1 MSDTTIRTK
10 IVIEGEKQYKAAMA
24 DINRQL
30 KETKSALS
38 AAAAEYANA
47 DSATRT
53 TAQQTEALNQ
63 SLEQQRQRLA
73 LMEEQLGKVEDAYGK
88 NSKQAVELRTKINN
102 ARTEMAKTETQMR
115 GFTDGLDAI
124 TDASGQTGEGL
135 DGAAK
140 SLENIGDSAQQ
151 AQGDVQDLAASIGDV
166 VGQKLIEF
174 EVSKKALEAL
184 SEGIKWA
191 IGEAIQGEQEDAQA
205 LALAGD
211 PEIAERRRKIKDE
224 VDRRWSGQRSGD
236 QTVSDV
242 AAVDTALGNAGITD
256 DAYITRIT
264 NEVITL
270 DQVFGQST
278 QDTINRATSMVNTYG
293 ISWDHALD
301 LMTKGM
307 QDFSDGGA
315 QMLNAYEDYSQVYQ
329 QLGYDADNMYS
340 ALKSASN
347 DQSLGKDSN
356 LNKGVENFV
365 KTLESGSKE
374 SKDAL
379 KELKLQA
386 ADIPAKMRAGGDA
399 AAEAVQRVLTGL
411 KDIKDEAKRD
421 ELGKT
426 LFGDKIWTETNGQI
440 IDTILAGYQ
449 KIGDV
454 AGATEDAMT
463 AKLDTFEDAV
473 AGVKER
479 VSQTVGE
486 TAKPFVDLGKEA
498 AQSFNEGFDERGG
511 GLLGLG
517 AGISQTV
524 LETIGGNVHKLVD
537 PVIETVGSKVD
548 EAKEAGSQLIG
559 AVVEGF
565 TSSKSQ
571 EQIDS
576 AKQEL
581 RQLYEDALDVGD
593 LISAGQ
599 YLQDYEALYGNF
611 YDEVEEA
618 ATGAA
623 QRLDEGREA
632 YLAMVEQAEQAKTT
646 TKASVEELAAQRAEL
661 EKQLDDINTQ
671 IMESDMAGD
680 FAKSA
685 ELMVKH
691 DEIIAQIG
699 ELATQMAD
707 AAADA
712 GQSAADALAGK
723 DTDMQTAAENLSQA
737 GVDAVT
743 DAEPDMQE
751 AGEGLGTAAVDGTGK
766 GLEGLPQA
774 GNDSVD
780 GLIDTINAR
789 ESDAYNA
796 GKRIGGAFRRG
807 YTTTMQIHS
816 PSRVMAEAGE
826 YTVEGLLDAFDEAD
840 DRVRQAGGA
849 LAEAFGGGYNARS
862 AGYSPAGG
870 AQGGGVGISADDI
883 AEAVRG
889 ALDGLGLYFDGQRTG
904 RVVADGVSQQ
914 IANRSVATVS
924 GQSARRKGW

>member
-63 SLEQQRQRLA
+63 SLDQQRQRLA

-374 SKDAL
+374 SKNAL
-379 KELKLQA
+379 KELKLESD
-386 ADIPAKMRAGGDA
+386 DIPAKMRAGGDA

-421 ELGKT
+421 DLGKT

-449 KIGDV
+449 KVGDV

-565 TSSKSQ
+565 TSPKSQ

-581 RQLYEDALDVGD
+581 RQLYEDALNVGD

-599 YLQDYEALYGNF
+599 YLQDYEALYGSF
-611 YDEVEEA
+611 YD
-618 ATGAA
+618 
-623 QRLDEGREA
+623 
-632 YLAMVEQAEQAKTT
+632 
-646 TKASVEELAAQRAEL
+646 
-661 EKQLDDINTQ
+661 
-671 IMESDMAGD
+671 AGE
-680 FAKSA
+680 KSA
-685 ELMVKH
+685 SGMSEGVESKSA
-691 DEIIAQIG
+691 DVS
-699 ELATQMAD
+699 D
-707 AAADA
+707 AAAGLADDA
-712 GQSAADALAGK
+712 TQAISYK
-723 DTDMQTAAENLSQA
+723 QEDMQTAAEEMTQA

-743 DAEPDMQE
+743 GAEPDMQS

-840 DRVRQAGGA
+840 DRVARAGSA
-849 LAEAFGGGYNARS
+849 LAEAFSGGYNAQR
-862 AGYSPAGG
+862 AAYSPAGD

-889 ALDGLGLYFDGQRTG
+889 ALNGMGLYFDGQRTG
-904 RVVADGVSQQ
+904 RVVAEGVSQQ
-914 IANRSVATVS
+914 IASRSVATVS

>member
-1 MSDTTIRTK
+1 MSDKTIRTK
-10 IVIEGEKQYKAAMA
+10 IVIEGEKQYKAALA

-38 AAAAEYANA
+38 VAAAEYANA

-53 TAQQTEALNQ
+53 TAQQTEALNL

-88 NSKQAVELRTKINN
+88 NSRQAVELRTKINN
-102 ARTEMAKTETQMR
+102 ARVEMAKTETQMR

-174 EVSKKALEAL
+174 EIGKKALEGL
-184 SEGIKWA
+184 RDGIKWA
-191 IGEAIQGEQEDAQA
+191 LGEAIQGEKEDAQA
-205 LALAGD
+205 LALAGS
-211 PEIAERRRKIKDE
+211 PEVAERRRKIKDE
-224 VDRRWSGQRSGD
+224 VDRRWAGQRSGD

-256 DAYITRIT
+256 DEYITRIT

-278 QDTINRATSMVNTYG
+278 QDTINRATSMVNAYG
-293 ISWDHALD
+293 ITWDHALD

-347 DQSLGKDSN
+347 DQTLGKDSN

-365 KTLESGSKE
+365 KTLTSGSE
-374 SKDAL
+374 DSKTAL
-379 KELKLQA
+379 KDLNLLT
-386 ADIPAKMRAGGDA
+386 ADIPTKMRAGGDA
-399 AAEAVQRVLTGL
+399 ASEAVQRVLTGL
-411 KDIKDEAKRD
+411 QSIEDKAKRD
-421 ELGKT
+421 DLGKT

-440 IDTILAGYQ
+440 VDTILAGYQ
-449 KIGDV
+449 KVGDV

-463 AKLDTFEDAV
+463 AKLDTFSDAV
-473 AGVKER
+473 AGTQER
-479 VSQTVGE
+479 ISQSIS
-486 TAKPFVDLGKEA
+486 EA
-498 AQSFNEGFDERGG
+498 ATPAVEFGKKVFASFNEGFDADGIGEGVKRAA
-511 GLLGLG
+511 G
-517 AGISQTV
+517 AV
-524 LETIGGNVHKLVD
+524 VD
-537 PVIETVGSKVD
+537 ETVDAVTSKAEEIKDV
-548 EAKEAGSQLIG
+548 GSQVVG
-559 AVVEGF
+559 VFVEGF
-565 TSSKSQ
+565 TSPKSQ

-581 RQLYEDALDVGD
+581 RQLYEDALNVGD

-599 YLQDYEALYGNF
+599 YLQDYEALYGSF
-611 YDEVEEA
+611 YDAGEESASGMSEGVE
-618 ATGAA
+618 
-623 QRLDEGREA
+623 
-632 YLAMVEQAEQAKTT
+632 
-646 TKASVEELAAQRAEL
+646 S
-661 EKQLDDINTQ
+661 
-671 IMESDMAGD
+671 
-680 FAKSA
+680 KSA
-685 ELMVKH
+685 DVS
-691 DEIIAQIG
+691 
-699 ELATQMAD
+699 D
-707 AAADA
+707 AAAGLADDA
-712 GQSAADALAGK
+712 TQAVSDK
-723 DTDMQTAAENLSQA
+723 QEDMQTAAEDLTQA
-737 GVDAVT
+737 GVDAIT
-743 DAEPDMQE
+743 DMEPDMQD
-751 AGEGLGTAAVDGTGK
+751 AGETLGMAAVDGTDSGM
-766 GLEGLPQA
+766 GDLSQVGD
-774 GNDSVD
+774 DSVD
-780 GLIDTINAR
+780 GLLSAINAR
-789 ESDAYNA
+789 EDDAYSA

-840 DRVRQAGGA
+840 DRVARAGSA
-849 LAEAFGGGYNARS
+849 LAEAFSGGYNAQR
-862 AGYSPAGG
+862 AAYPPAGD
-870 AQGGGVGISADDI
+870 AQGGGVGISASDI

-889 ALDGLGLYFDGQRTG
+889 ALDGMGLYFDGQRTG
-904 RVVADGVSQQ
+904 RVVAEGVSQQ
-914 IANRSVATVS
+914 IATRSSATVS
-924 GQSARRKGW
+924 GQSASRKGW

>member
-10 IVIEGEKQYKAAMA
+10 IVIEGEKQYKAALA

-38 AAAAEYANA
+38 VAAAEYANA

-53 TAQQTEALNQ
+53 TAQQTEALNL

-88 NSKQAVELRTKINN
+88 NSRQAIELRTKINN
-102 ARTEMAKTETQMR
+102 ARVEMAKTETQMR

-174 EVSKKALEAL
+174 EVGKKALEGL
-184 SEGIKWA
+184 RDGIKWA
-191 IGEAIQGEQEDAQA
+191 LGEAIQGETEDAQA
-205 LALAGD
+205 LALAGS
-211 PEIAERRRKIKDE
+211 PEVAERRKKIKDE
-224 VDRRWSGQRSGD
+224 VDRRWAGQRSGD

-256 DAYITRIT
+256 DEYITRIT

-278 QDTINRATSMVNTYG
+278 QDTINRATSMVNAYG
-293 ISWDHALD
+293 ITWDHALD

-347 DQSLGKDSN
+347 DQTLGKDSN

-365 KTLESGSKE
+365 KTLTSGSE
-374 SKDAL
+374 DSKTAL
-379 KELKLQA
+379 KDLNLLT
-386 ADIPAKMRAGGDA
+386 ADIPTKMRAGGDA
-399 AAEAVQRVLTGL
+399 ASEAVQRVLTGL
-411 KDIKDEAKRD
+411 QNIEDKAKRD
-421 ELGKT
+421 DLGKM

-440 IDTILAGYQ
+440 VDTILAGYQ
-449 KIGDV
+449 KVGDV
-454 AGATEDAMT
+454 AGATEDAMI
-463 AKLDTFEDAV
+463 AKTNTFKDALSGTFE
-473 AGVKER
+473 R
-479 VSQTVGE
+479 
-486 TAKPFVDLGKEA
+486 
-498 AQSFNEGFDERGG
+498 
-511 GLLGLG
+511 
-517 AGISQTV
+517 ISQEASEKAAPTLEAGKNFLTGLNQDIDETGSFAAGLNKTV
-524 LETIGGNVHKLVD
+524 ADGVADTYHQMRDKISEGTNGAFD
-537 PVIETVGSKVD
+537 PVFDTLESVSSKIKTNADETGGFWSGLAKTAADAVD
-548 EAKEAGSQLIG
+548 EAAI
-559 AVVEGF
+559 
-565 TSSKSQ
+565 
-571 EQIDS
+571 
-576 AKQEL
+576 
-581 RQLYEDALDVGD
+581 
-593 LISAGQ
+593 
-599 YLQDYEALYGNF
+599 
-611 YDEVEEA
+611 
-618 ATGAA
+618 GAA
-623 QRLDEGREA
+623 QRFDEGQKA
-632 YLAMVEQAEQAKTT
+632 YLAMAEQAEQAKTT
-646 TKASVEELAAQRAEL
+646 TKTSVEELSAQRAEL

-685 ELMVKH
+685 ELMSKH

-707 AAADA
+707 AASEA
-712 GQSAADALAGK
+712 GQSAADALAEK
-723 DTDMQTAAENLSQA
+723 DTDMQTAAEDLTQA
-737 GVDAVT
+737 GVDAIT
-743 DAEPDMQE
+743 DMEPDMQD
-751 AGEGLGTAAVDGTGK
+751 AGETIGAAAVYGTDS
-766 GLEGLPQA
+766 GLVDLPQVGDDSVEGLLGA
-774 GNDSVD
+774 
-780 GLIDTINAR
+780 INAR
-789 ESDAYNA
+789 ESDMYNA

-840 DRVRQAGGA
+840 DRVARAGSA
-849 LAEAFGGGYNARS
+849 LAEAFSGGYNAQR
-862 AGYSPAGG
+862 AAYSPAGD
-870 AQGGGVGISADDI
+870 AQGSGMGISASDI

-889 ALDGLGLYFDGQRTG
+889 ALDGMGLYFDGQRTG
-904 RVVADGVSQQ
+904 RVVAEGVSQQ
-914 IANRSVATVS
+914 IATRSSATVS
-924 GQSARRKGW
+924 GQSASRKGW

>member
-10 IVIEGEKQYKAAMA
+10 IVIEGEKQYKAALA

-38 AAAAEYANA
+38 VAAAEYANA

-53 TAQQTEALNQ
+53 TAQQTEALNL

-88 NSKQAVELRTKINN
+88 NSRQAVELRTKINN
-102 ARTEMAKTETQMR
+102 ARVEMAKTETQMR

-135 DGAAK
+135 DDAAK
-140 SLENIGDSAQQ
+140 SLENIGDSANQ

-174 EVSKKALEAL
+174 EVGKKALQAL
-184 SEGIKWA
+184 ADGVKWA
-191 IGEAIQGEQEDAQA
+191 LGEAIQGETEDAQA
-205 LALAGD
+205 LALAGS
-211 PEIAERRRKIKDE
+211 PEVAERRRKIKDE
-224 VDRRWSGQRSGD
+224 VDRRWAGQSSGD

-256 DAYITRIT
+256 DEYITRIT

-278 QDTINRATSMVNTYG
+278 QDTINRATSMVNAYG
-293 ISWDHALD
+293 ITWDHALD

-347 DQSLGKDSN
+347 DQTLGKDSN

-365 KTLESGSKE
+365 KTLTSGSE
-374 SKDAL
+374 DSKTAL
-379 KELKLQA
+379 KDLNLLT
-386 ADIPAKMRAGGDA
+386 ADIPTKMRAGGDA
-399 AAEAVQRVLTGL
+399 ASEAVQRVLTGL
-411 KDIKDEAKRD
+411 QSIEDKAKRD
-421 ELGKT
+421 DLGKT

-440 IDTILAGYQ
+440 VDTILAGYQ
-449 KIGDV
+449 KVGDV

-463 AKLDTFEDAV
+463 AKLDTFSDAV
-473 AGVKER
+473 AGTQER
-479 VSQTVGE
+479 VSQAVSEAAT
-486 TAKPFVDLGKEA
+486 PFLNLGKES
-498 AQSFNEGFDERGG
+498 AQSFNEGFDEYGG

-517 AGISQTV
+517 AGISQTII
-524 LETIGGNVHKLVD
+524 ETVGGNVHKLVD
-537 PVIETVGSKVD
+537 PVIEAVGSKVD

-559 AVVEGF
+559 AVAEGF
-565 TSSKSQ
+565 TGTKSQ

-581 RQLYEDALDVGD
+581 RQMYEDALNVGD

-599 YLQDYEALYGNF
+599 YLQDYEALYGSF
-611 YDEVEEA
+611 YDAGEESASGMSEGVE
-618 ATGAA
+618 
-623 QRLDEGREA
+623 
-632 YLAMVEQAEQAKTT
+632 
-646 TKASVEELAAQRAEL
+646 S
-661 EKQLDDINTQ
+661 
-671 IMESDMAGD
+671 
-680 FAKSA
+680 KSA
-685 ELMVKH
+685 DVS
-691 DEIIAQIG
+691 
-699 ELATQMAD
+699 D
-707 AAADA
+707 AAAGLADDA
-712 GQSAADALAGK
+712 TQAVSDK
-723 DTDMQTAAENLSQA
+723 QEDMQTAAEEMTQA
-737 GVDAVT
+737 GVDAIT
-743 DAEPDMQE
+743 DMEPDMQD
-751 AGEGLGTAAVDGTGK
+751 AGETLGTAAVDGTDSGM
-766 GLEGLPQA
+766 GDLSQVGD
-774 GNDSVD
+774 DSVD
-780 GLIDTINAR
+780 GLLSAINAR
-789 ESDAYNA
+789 EDDAYSA

-840 DRVRQAGGA
+840 DRVARAGSA
-849 LAEAFGGGYNARS
+849 LAEAFSGGYNAQR
-862 AGYSPAGG
+862 AAYSPAGD
-870 AQGGGVGISADDI
+870 AQGGGMGISANDI

-889 ALDGLGLYFDGQRTG
+889 ALDGMGLYFDGQRTG
-904 RVVADGVSQQ
+904 RVVAEGVSQQ
-914 IANRSVATVS
+914 IATRSSATVS
-924 GQSARRKGW
+924 GQSASRKGW

>member
-47 DSATRT
+47 DNATRT

-63 SLEQQRQRLA
+63 SLDQQRQRLA

-174 EVSKKALEAL
+174 EVSKKALEVL

-205 LALAGD
+205 LALAGN

-278 QDTINRATSMVNTYG
+278 QDTIDRATSMVNTYG

-374 SKDAL
+374 SKNAL
-379 KELKLQA
+379 KELKLESD
-386 ADIPAKMRAGGDA
+386 DIPAKMRAGGDA

-449 KIGDV
+449 KVGDV
-454 AGATEDAMT
+454 AGATEDAMIAKTDTIKDAWSGTVERISQEASEAT
-463 AKLDTFEDAV
+463 APVLEAGKDVLQTLNQNIDETGGVISGLGKTVTDAV
-473 AGVKER
+473 
-479 VSQTVGE
+479 
-486 TAKPFVDLGKEA
+486 D
-498 AQSFNEGFDERGG
+498 
-511 GLLGLG
+511 
-517 AGISQTV
+517 
-524 LETIGGNVHKLVD
+524 
-537 PVIETVGSKVD
+537 
-548 EAKEAGSQLIG
+548 
-559 AVVEGF
+559 
-565 TSSKSQ
+565 
-571 EQIDS
+571 
-576 AKQEL
+576 
-581 RQLYEDALDVGD
+581 
-593 LISAGQ
+593 
-599 YLQDYEALYGNF
+599 
-611 YDEVEEA
+611 EA

-623 QRLDEGREA
+623 QRFDEGQKA
-632 YLAMVEQAEQAKTT
+632 YLAMAEQAEQAKTT

-685 ELMVKH
+685 ELMSKH

-707 AAADA
+707 AAAEA
-712 GQSAADALAGK
+712 GQSAADALAEK
-723 DTDMQTAAENLSQA
+723 DTDMQTAAGDLTQA
-737 GVDAVT
+737 GVDAIT
-743 DAEPDMQE
+743 DMKPDMQD
-751 AGEGLGTAAVDGTGK
+751 AGETIGAAAVYGTDSGM
-766 GLEGLPQA
+766 GDLSQVGD
-774 GNDSVD
+774 DSVD

-840 DRVRQAGGA
+840 DRVRQAGSA
-849 LAEAFGGGYNARS
+849 LAEAFSGGYGARS

-870 AQGGGVGISADDI
+870 AQSGGTGISANDI

-914 IANRSVATVS
+914 IASRSAATVS
-924 GQSARRKGW
+924 GQSASRKGW

>member
-63 SLEQQRQRLA
+63 SLDQQRQRLA

-174 EVSKKALEAL
+174 EVGKKALEAL

-256 DAYITRIT
+256 DEYITRIT

-374 SKDAL
+374 SKNAL
-379 KELKLQA
+379 KELKLESD
-386 ADIPAKMRAGGDA
+386 DIPAKMRAGGDA

-449 KIGDV
+449 KVGDV
-454 AGATEDAMT
+454 AGATEDAMIAKTDTIKDAWSGTVERISQEASEAT
-463 AKLDTFEDAV
+463 APVLEAGKDVLQTLNQNIDETGGVISGLGKTVTDAV
-473 AGVKER
+473 
-479 VSQTVGE
+479 
-486 TAKPFVDLGKEA
+486 D
-498 AQSFNEGFDERGG
+498 
-511 GLLGLG
+511 
-517 AGISQTV
+517 
-524 LETIGGNVHKLVD
+524 
-537 PVIETVGSKVD
+537 
-548 EAKEAGSQLIG
+548 
-559 AVVEGF
+559 
-565 TSSKSQ
+565 
-571 EQIDS
+571 
-576 AKQEL
+576 
-581 RQLYEDALDVGD
+581 
-593 LISAGQ
+593 
-599 YLQDYEALYGNF
+599 
-611 YDEVEEA
+611 EA

-623 QRLDEGREA
+623 QRFDEGREA
-632 YLAMVEQAEQAKTT
+632 YQAMVEQAEQAKTT

-712 GQSAADALAGK
+712 GQSAADALAEK

-743 DAEPDMQE
+743 GAEPDMQD

-766 GLEGLPQA
+766 GLEGLPQV

-789 ESDAYNA
+789 ESDAYDA

-849 LAEAFGGGYNARS
+849 LAEAFSGGYGARS

-870 AQGGGVGISADDI
+870 AQSGGIGISADDI

-914 IANRSVATVS
+914 IASRSAATVS
-924 GQSARRKGW
+924 GQSASRKGW

>member
-10 IVIEGEKQYKAAMA
+10 IVIEGEKQYKAALA

-38 AAAAEYANA
+38 VAAAEYANA

-53 TAQQTEALNQ
+53 TAQQTEALNL

-88 NSKQAVELRTKINN
+88 NSRQAVELRTKINN
-102 ARTEMAKTETQMR
+102 ARVEMAKTETQMR

-174 EVSKKALEAL
+174 EVGKKALEGL
-184 SEGIKWA
+184 RDGIKWA
-191 IGEAIQGEQEDAQA
+191 LGEAIQGETEDAQA
-205 LALAGD
+205 LALAGS
-211 PEIAERRRKIKDE
+211 PEVAERRRTIKDE
-224 VDRRWSGQRSGD
+224 VDRRWAGQRSGD

-256 DAYITRIT
+256 DEYITRIT

-278 QDTINRATSMVNTYG
+278 QDTINRATSMVNAYG
-293 ISWDHALD
+293 ITWDHALD

-347 DQSLGKDSN
+347 DQALGKDSN

-365 KTLESGSKE
+365 KTLTSGSND
-374 SKDAL
+374 SKTAL
-379 KELKLQA
+379 KELKLESS
-386 ADIPAKMRAGGDA
+386 DIPAKMREGGDA
-399 AAEAVQRVLTGL
+399 ATEAVQRVLTGL
-411 KDIKDEAKRD
+411 QSIEDKAKRD
-421 ELGKT
+421 DLGKT

-440 IDTILAGYQ
+440 VDTILAGYQ
-449 KIGDV
+449 KVGDV

-463 AKLDTFEDAV
+463 AKLDTFSDTV
-473 AGVKER
+473 AGTQER
-479 VSQTVGE
+479 INQSIS
-486 TAKPFVDLGKEA
+486 EA
-498 AQSFNEGFDERGG
+498 AAPAVEFGKKFFSSFNEGYDADGIGEGVKRA
-511 GLLGLG
+511 
-517 AGISQTV
+517 AGMV
-524 LETIGGNVHKLVD
+524 VD
-537 PVIETVGSKVD
+537 ETVDAVTSKAEEIKDV
-548 EAKEAGSQLIG
+548 GSQAVG
-559 AVVEGF
+559 AFVEGF
-565 TSSKSQ
+565 TSPKSQ

-581 RQLYEDALDVGD
+581 RQLYEDALNVGD

-599 YLQDYEALYGNF
+599 YLQDYEALYGSF
-611 YDEVEEA
+611 YDAGEESASGMSEGVE
-618 ATGAA
+618 
-623 QRLDEGREA
+623 
-632 YLAMVEQAEQAKTT
+632 
-646 TKASVEELAAQRAEL
+646 S
-661 EKQLDDINTQ
+661 
-671 IMESDMAGD
+671 
-680 FAKSA
+680 KSA
-685 ELMVKH
+685 DVS
-691 DEIIAQIG
+691 
-699 ELATQMAD
+699 D
-707 AAADA
+707 AAAGLADDA
-712 GQSAADALAGK
+712 TQAVSDK
-723 DTDMQTAAENLSQA
+723 QEDMQTAAEEMTQA
-737 GVDAVT
+737 GVDAIT
-743 DAEPDMQE
+743 DMEPDMQD
-751 AGEGLGTAAVDGTGK
+751 AGETIGAAAVYGTDS
-766 GLEGLPQA
+766 GLVDLPQV
-774 GNDSVD
+774 GDDSVD
-780 GLIDTINAR
+780 GLLGAINSR
-789 ESDAYNA
+789 ENDMYNA

-816 PSRVMAEAGE
+816 PSRAMAEAGE

-840 DRVRQAGGA
+840 DRVARAGSA
-849 LAEAFGGGYNARS
+849 LAEAFSGGYNAQR
-862 AGYSPAGG
+862 ATYSPAGD
-870 AQGGGVGISADDI
+870 AQGGSVGISAGDI

-889 ALDGLGLYFDGQRTG
+889 ALDGVGLYFDGQRTG
-904 RVVADGVSQQ
+904 RVVAEGVSQQ
-914 IANRSVATVS
+914 IATRSSSTVS
-924 GQSARRKGW
+924 GQSASRKGW

>member
-1 MSDTTIRTK
+1 MSDSDKTIRTK
-10 IVIEGEKQYKAAMA
+10 IVIEGEKQYKAALA

-38 AAAAEYANA
+38 VAAAEYANA

-53 TAQQTEALNQ
+53 TAQQTEALNL

-88 NSKQAVELRTKINN
+88 NSRQAVELRTKINN
-102 ARTEMAKTETQMR
+102 ARVEMAKTETQMR

-140 SLENIGDSAQQ
+140 SLENIGDSANH

-166 VGQKLIEF
+166 VGKKLIEF
-174 EVSKKALEAL
+174 EVGKKALEGL
-184 SEGIKWA
+184 RDGIKWA
-191 IGEAIQGEQEDAQA
+191 LGEAIQGETEDAQA
-205 LALAGD
+205 LALAGS
-211 PEIAERRRKIKDE
+211 PEVAERRRKIKDE
-224 VDRRWSGQRSGD
+224 VDRRWAGQRSGD

-256 DAYITRIT
+256 DEYITRIT

-278 QDTINRATSMVNTYG
+278 QDTINRATSMVNAYG
-293 ISWDHALD
+293 ITWDHALD

-347 DQSLGKDSN
+347 DQTLGKDSN

-365 KTLESGSKE
+365 KTLTSGSEE
-374 SKDAL
+374 SKTAL
-379 KELKLQA
+379 KDLNLLT
-386 ADIPAKMRAGGDA
+386 ADIPTKMRAGGDA
-399 AAEAVQRVLTGL
+399 ASEAVQRVLTGL
-411 KDIKDEAKRD
+411 QSIEDKAKQD

-440 IDTILAGYQ
+440 VDTILAGYQ
-449 KIGDV
+449 KVGDV

-463 AKLDTFEDAV
+463 AKLDTFSDTV
-473 AGVKER
+473 AGTQER
-479 VSQTVGE
+479 ISQSIS
-486 TAKPFVDLGKEA
+486 EA
-498 AQSFNEGFDERGG
+498 ATPAVEFGKKVFASFNEGFDADGIGEGVKRAA
-511 GLLGLG
+511 G
-517 AGISQTV
+517 AV
-524 LETIGGNVHKLVD
+524 VD
-537 PVIETVGSKVD
+537 ETVDAVTSKAEEIKDV
-548 EAKEAGSQLIG
+548 GSQVVG
-559 AVVEGF
+559 VFVEGF

-581 RQLYEDALDVGD
+581 RQLYEDALNVGD

-599 YLQDYEALYGNF
+599 YLQDYEALYGSF
-611 YDEVEEA
+611 YDAGEESASGMSEGVE
-618 ATGAA
+618 
-623 QRLDEGREA
+623 
-632 YLAMVEQAEQAKTT
+632 
-646 TKASVEELAAQRAEL
+646 S
-661 EKQLDDINTQ
+661 
-671 IMESDMAGD
+671 
-680 FAKSA
+680 KSA
-685 ELMVKH
+685 DVS
-691 DEIIAQIG
+691 
-699 ELATQMAD
+699 D
-707 AAADA
+707 AAAGLADDA
-712 GQSAADALAGK
+712 TQAVSDK
-723 DTDMQTAAENLSQA
+723 QEDMQTAAEEMTQA
-737 GVDAVT
+737 GVDAIT
-743 DAEPDMQE
+743 DMEPDMQD
-751 AGEGLGTAAVDGTGK
+751 AGETIGAAAVYGTDS
-766 GLEGLPQA
+766 GLVDLPQVGDDSVEGLLGA
-774 GNDSVD
+774 
-780 GLIDTINAR
+780 INER
-789 ESDAYNA
+789 ESDMYNA

-807 YTTTMQIHS
+807 YTTEMKIHS

-840 DRVRQAGGA
+840 DRVTQAGSA
-849 LAEAFGGGYNARS
+849 LAEAFSGGYNTQRVA
-862 AGYSPAGG
+862 YSPAGD
-870 AQGGGVGISADDI
+870 AQGGGVGITAGDI

-889 ALDGLGLYFDGQRTG
+889 ALDGVGLYFDGQRTG
-904 RVVADGVSQQ
+904 RVVAEGVSQQ
-914 IANRSVATVS
+914 IATRSSSTVS
-924 GQSARRKGW
+924 GQSASRKGW

>member
-10 IVIEGEKQYKAAMA
+10 IVIEGEKQYKAALA

-38 AAAAEYANA
+38 VAAAEYANA

-53 TAQQTEALNQ
+53 TAQQTEALNL

-88 NSKQAVELRTKINN
+88 NSRQAVELRTKINN
-102 ARTEMAKTETQMR
+102 ARVEMAKTETQMR

-174 EVSKKALEAL
+174 EVGKKALEGL
-184 SEGIKWA
+184 RDGIKWA
-191 IGEAIQGEQEDAQA
+191 LGEAIQGETEDAQA
-205 LALAGD
+205 LALAGS
-211 PEIAERRRKIKDE
+211 PEVAERRRKIKDE
-224 VDRRWSGQRSGD
+224 VDRRWAGQRSGD

-256 DAYITRIT
+256 DEYITRIT

-278 QDTINRATSMVNTYG
+278 QDTINRATSMVNAYG
-293 ISWDHALD
+293 ITWDHALD

-347 DQSLGKDSN
+347 DQTLGKDSN

-365 KTLESGSKE
+365 KTLTSGSE
-374 SKDAL
+374 DSKTAL
-379 KELKLQA
+379 KDLNLLT
-386 ADIPAKMRAGGDA
+386 ADIPTKMRAGGDA
-399 AAEAVQRVLTGL
+399 ASEAVHRVLTGL
-411 KDIKDEAKRD
+411 QSIEDKAKRD
-421 ELGKT
+421 DLGKT

-440 IDTILAGYQ
+440 VDTILAGYQ
-449 KIGDV
+449 KVGDV

-463 AKLDTFEDAV
+463 AKLDTFSDTV
-473 AGVKER
+473 AGTQER
-479 VSQTVGE
+479 ISQSIS
-486 TAKPFVDLGKEA
+486 EA
-498 AQSFNEGFDERGG
+498 AAPAVEFGKKVFASFNEGFDADGIGEGVKRAA
-511 GLLGLG
+511 G
-517 AGISQTV
+517 AV
-524 LETIGGNVHKLVD
+524 VD
-537 PVIETVGSKVD
+537 ETVDAVTSKAEEIKDV
-548 EAKEAGSQLIG
+548 GSQVVG
-559 AVVEGF
+559 VFVEGF
-565 TSSKSQ
+565 TSPKSQ

-581 RQLYEDALDVGD
+581 RQLYEDALNVGD

-599 YLQDYEALYGNF
+599 YLQDYEALYGSF
-611 YDEVEEA
+611 YDAGEESASGMSEGVE
-618 ATGAA
+618 
-623 QRLDEGREA
+623 
-632 YLAMVEQAEQAKTT
+632 
-646 TKASVEELAAQRAEL
+646 S
-661 EKQLDDINTQ
+661 
-671 IMESDMAGD
+671 
-680 FAKSA
+680 KSA
-685 ELMVKH
+685 DVS
-691 DEIIAQIG
+691 
-699 ELATQMAD
+699 D
-707 AAADA
+707 AAAGLADDA
-712 GQSAADALAGK
+712 TQAVSDKK
-723 DTDMQTAAENLSQA
+723 DDMQTAAEEMTQA
-737 GVDAVT
+737 GVDAIT
-743 DAEPDMQE
+743 DMEPDMQD
-751 AGEGLGTAAVDGTGK
+751 AGETLGLAAVDGTDSGM
-766 GLEGLPQA
+766 GDLSQVGD
-774 GNDSVD
+774 DSVD
-780 GLIDTINAR
+780 GLLSAINAR
-789 ESDAYNA
+789 EDDAYSA

-807 YTTTMQIHS
+807 YTMEMKIHS

-826 YTVEGLLDAFDEAD
+826 YTVQGLLDAFDEAD
-840 DRVRQAGGA
+840 DRVARAGSA
-849 LAEAFGGGYNARS
+849 LAEAFSGGYNAQR
-862 AGYSPAGG
+862 AAYSPAGD
-870 AQGGGVGISADDI
+870 AQGGGVGISAGDI

-889 ALDGLGLYFDGQRTG
+889 ALDGMGLYFDGQRTG
-904 RVVADGVSQQ
+904 RVVAEGVSQQ
-914 IANRSVATVS
+914 IATRSSATVS
-924 GQSARRKGW
+924 GQSASRKGW

>member
-10 IVIEGEKQYKAAMA
+10 IVIEGEKQYKAALA

-38 AAAAEYANA
+38 VAAAEYANA

-53 TAQQTEALNQ
+53 TAQQTEALNL

-88 NSKQAVELRTKINN
+88 NSRQAIELRTKINN
-102 ARTEMAKTETQMR
+102 ARVEMAKTETQMR

-140 SLENIGDSAQQ
+140 SLENIGDSANH

-174 EVSKKALEAL
+174 EVGKKALEGL
-184 SEGIKWA
+184 RDGIKWA
-191 IGEAIQGEQEDAQA
+191 LGEAIQGETEDAQA
-205 LALAGD
+205 LALAGS
-211 PEIAERRRKIKDE
+211 PEVAERRKKIKDE

-256 DAYITRIT
+256 DEYITRIT

-278 QDTINRATSMVNTYG
+278 QDTINRATSMVNAYG
-293 ISWDHALD
+293 ITWDHALD

-347 DQSLGKDSN
+347 DQTLGKDSN

-365 KTLESGSKE
+365 KTLTSGSE
-374 SKDAL
+374 DSKTAL
-379 KELKLQA
+379 KDLNLLT
-386 ADIPAKMRAGGDA
+386 ADIPTKMRAGGDA
-399 AAEAVQRVLTGL
+399 ASEAVQRVLTGL
-411 KDIKDEAKRD
+411 QSIEDKAKRD
-421 ELGKT
+421 DLGKT

-440 IDTILAGYQ
+440 VDTILAGYQ
-449 KIGDV
+449 KVGDV

-463 AKLDTFEDAV
+463 AKLDTFSDTV
-473 AGVKER
+473 AGTQER
-479 VSQTVGE
+479 ISQSIS
-486 TAKPFVDLGKEA
+486 EA
-498 AQSFNEGFDERGG
+498 AAPAVEFGKKFFSSFNEGYDENGIGEGVKRA
-511 GLLGLG
+511 
-517 AGISQTV
+517 AGMV
-524 LETIGGNVHKLVD
+524 VD
-537 PVIETVGSKVD
+537 ETVDAVTSKAEEIKDV
-548 EAKEAGSQLIG
+548 GSQAVG
-559 AVVEGF
+559 AFVAGF
-565 TSSKSQ
+565 TSPKSQ

-581 RQLYEDALDVGD
+581 RQLYEDALNVGD

-599 YLQDYEALYGNF
+599 YLQDYEALYGSF
-611 YDEVEEA
+611 YDAGEESASGMSEGVE
-618 ATGAA
+618 
-623 QRLDEGREA
+623 
-632 YLAMVEQAEQAKTT
+632 
-646 TKASVEELAAQRAEL
+646 S
-661 EKQLDDINTQ
+661 
-671 IMESDMAGD
+671 
-680 FAKSA
+680 KSA
-685 ELMVKH
+685 DVS
-691 DEIIAQIG
+691 
-699 ELATQMAD
+699 D
-707 AAADA
+707 AAAGLADDA
-712 GQSAADALAGK
+712 TQAVSDK
-723 DTDMQTAAENLSQA
+723 QEDMQTAAGDLTQA
-737 GVDAVT
+737 GVDAIT
-743 DAEPDMQE
+743 DMEPDMQD
-751 AGEGLGTAAVDGTGK
+751 AGETLGMAAVDGTDSGM
-766 GLEGLPQA
+766 GDLPQVGDDSVEGLLGA
-774 GNDSVD
+774 INSRENDM
-780 GLIDTINAR
+780 
-789 ESDAYNA
+789 YNA

-840 DRVRQAGGA
+840 DRVSRAGSA
-849 LAEAFGGGYNARS
+849 LAEAFSSGYNAQR
-862 AGYSPAGG
+862 ATYPPAGD
-870 AQGGGVGISADDI
+870 AQGGGMGISANDI

-889 ALDGLGLYFDGQRTG
+889 ALDGMGLYFDGQRTG
-904 RVVADGVSQQ
+904 RVVAEGVSQQ
-914 IANRSVATVS
+914 IATRSSATVS
-924 GQSARRKGW
+924 GQSASRKGW

>member
-10 IVIEGEKQYKAAMA
+10 IVIEGEKQYKAALA

-38 AAAAEYANA
+38 VAAAEYANA

-53 TAQQTEALNQ
+53 TAQQTEALNL

-88 NSKQAVELRTKINN
+88 NSRQAVELRTKINN
-102 ARTEMAKTETQMR
+102 ARVEMAKTETQMR

-140 SLENIGDSAQQ
+140 SLKNIGDSANQ

-174 EVSKKALEAL
+174 EVGKKALQAL
-184 SEGIKWA
+184 ADGVKWA
-191 IGEAIQGEQEDAQA
+191 LGEAIQGQKEDAQA
-205 LALAGD
+205 LALAGS
-211 PEIAERRRKIKDE
+211 PEVAERRRKIKDE
-224 VDRRWSGQRSGD
+224 VDRRWAGQRSGD

-256 DAYITRIT
+256 DEYITRIT

-278 QDTINRATSMVNTYG
+278 QDTINRATSMVNAYG
-293 ISWDHALD
+293 ITWDHALD

-347 DQSLGKDSN
+347 DQTLGKDSN

-365 KTLESGSKE
+365 KTLTSGSE
-374 SKDAL
+374 DSKTAL
-379 KELKLQA
+379 KDLNLLT
-386 ADIPAKMRAGGDA
+386 ADIPTKMRAGGDA
-399 AAEAVQRVLTGL
+399 ASEAVQRVLTGL
-411 KDIKDEAKRD
+411 QSIEDKAKRD
-421 ELGKT
+421 DLGKT

-440 IDTILAGYQ
+440 VDTILAGYQ
-449 KIGDV
+449 KVGDV

-463 AKLDTFEDAV
+463 AKLDTFSDAV
-473 AGVKER
+473 AGVQER
-479 VSQTVGE
+479 VSQTVSE
-486 TAKPFVDLGKEA
+486 TANPFLNLGKES
-498 AQSFNEGFDERGG
+498 AQSFNKGFDEYGG

-524 LETIGGNVHKLVD
+524 IDTVGGNVHKLVD
-537 PVIETVGSKVD
+537 PVIEAVGSKVD

-559 AVVEGF
+559 AVAEGF
-565 TSSKSQ
+565 TSPKSQ

-581 RQLYEDALDVGD
+581 RQLYEDALNVGD

-599 YLQDYEALYGNF
+599 YLQDYEALYGSF
-611 YDEVEEA
+611 YDAGEESASGMSEGVE
-618 ATGAA
+618 
-623 QRLDEGREA
+623 
-632 YLAMVEQAEQAKTT
+632 
-646 TKASVEELAAQRAEL
+646 S
-661 EKQLDDINTQ
+661 
-671 IMESDMAGD
+671 
-680 FAKSA
+680 KSA
-685 ELMVKH
+685 DVS
-691 DEIIAQIG
+691 
-699 ELATQMAD
+699 D
-707 AAADA
+707 AAAGLADDA
-712 GQSAADALAGK
+712 TQAVSDKK
-723 DTDMQTAAENLSQA
+723 DDMQTAAEEMTQA
-737 GVDAVT
+737 GVDAIT
-743 DAEPDMQE
+743 DMEPDMQD
-751 AGEGLGTAAVDGTGK
+751 AGETLGMAAVDGTDSGM
-766 GLEGLPQA
+766 GDLSQVGD
-774 GNDSVD
+774 DSVD
-780 GLIDTINAR
+780 GLLSAINAR
-789 ESDAYNA
+789 EDDAYSA

-826 YTVEGLLDAFDEAD
+826 YTVQGLLDAFDEAD
-840 DRVRQAGGA
+840 DRVARAGSA
-849 LAEAFGGGYNARS
+849 LAEAFSGGYNAQR
-862 AGYSPAGG
+862 AAYSPAGD
-870 AQGGGVGISADDI
+870 AQGGGVGISASDI

-889 ALDGLGLYFDGQRTG
+889 ALDGMGLYFDGQRTG
-904 RVVADGVSQQ
+904 RVVAEGVSQQ
-914 IANRSVATVS
+914 IATRSSATVS
-924 GQSARRKGW
+924 GQSASRKGW

>member
-10 IVIEGEKQYKAAMA
+10 IVIEGEKQYKAALA

-38 AAAAEYANA
+38 VAAAEYANA

-53 TAQQTEALNQ
+53 TAQQTKALNL

-88 NSKQAVELRTKINN
+88 NSRQAIELRTKINN
-102 ARTEMAKTETQMR
+102 ARVEMAKTETQMR

-135 DGAAK
+135 DGVAK

-174 EVSKKALEAL
+174 EVGKKALEGL
-184 SEGIKWA
+184 RDGIKWA
-191 IGEAIQGEQEDAQA
+191 LGEAIQGEAEDAQA
-205 LALAGD
+205 LALAGS
-211 PEIAERRRKIKDE
+211 PEVAKRRKKIKDE
-224 VDRRWSGQRSGD
+224 VDRRWAGQRSGD

-256 DAYITRIT
+256 DEYITRIT

-278 QDTINRATSMVNTYG
+278 QDTINRATSMVNAYG
-293 ISWDHALD
+293 ITWDHALD

-347 DQSLGKDSN
+347 DQTLGKDSN

-365 KTLESGSKE
+365 KTLTSGSE
-374 SKDAL
+374 DSKTAL
-379 KELKLQA
+379 KELKLESS
-386 ADIPAKMRAGGDA
+386 DIPAKMREGGDA
-399 AAEAVQRVLTGL
+399 ASEAVQRVLTGL
-411 KDIKDEAKRD
+411 QSIEDKAKRD

-440 IDTILAGYQ
+440 VDTILAGYQ
-449 KIGDV
+449 KVGDV

-463 AKLDTFEDAV
+463 AKLDTFSDTV
-473 AGVKER
+473 AGTQER
-479 VSQTVGE
+479 ISQSIS
-486 TAKPFVDLGKEA
+486 EA
-498 AQSFNEGFDERGG
+498 AAPAVEFGKKVFASFNEGFDADGIGEGVKRAA
-511 GLLGLG
+511 G
-517 AGISQTV
+517 AV
-524 LETIGGNVHKLVD
+524 VD
-537 PVIETVGSKVD
+537 ETVDAVTSKAEEIKDV
-548 EAKEAGSQLIG
+548 GSQVVG
-559 AVVEGF
+559 VFVEGF
-565 TSSKSQ
+565 TSPKSQ

-581 RQLYEDALDVGD
+581 RQLYEDALNVGD

-599 YLQDYEALYGNF
+599 YLQDYEALYGSF
-611 YDEVEEA
+611 YDAGEESASGMSEGVE
-618 ATGAA
+618 
-623 QRLDEGREA
+623 
-632 YLAMVEQAEQAKTT
+632 
-646 TKASVEELAAQRAEL
+646 S
-661 EKQLDDINTQ
+661 
-671 IMESDMAGD
+671 
-680 FAKSA
+680 KSA
-685 ELMVKH
+685 DVS
-691 DEIIAQIG
+691 
-699 ELATQMAD
+699 D
-707 AAADA
+707 AAAGLADDA
-712 GQSAADALAGK
+712 TQAVSDK
-723 DTDMQTAAENLSQA
+723 QEDMQTAAEEMTQA
-737 GVDAVT
+737 GVDAIT
-743 DAEPDMQE
+743 DMEPDMQD
-751 AGEGLGTAAVDGTGK
+751 AGETLGMAAVDGTDSGMVDLSQV
-766 GLEGLPQA
+766 GD
-774 GNDSVD
+774 DSVD
-780 GLIDTINAR
+780 GLLSAINAR
-789 ESDAYNA
+789 EDDAYSA

-840 DRVRQAGGA
+840 DRVARAGSA
-849 LAEAFGGGYNARS
+849 LAEAFSGGYNAQRT
-862 AGYSPAGG
+862 AYSPAGD
-870 AQGGGVGISADDI
+870 AQGSGVGISASDI

-889 ALDGLGLYFDGQRTG
+889 ALDGMGLYFDGQRTG
-904 RVVADGVSQQ
+904 RVVAEGVSQQ
-914 IANRSVATVS
+914 IATRSSATVS
-924 GQSARRKGW
+924 GQSASRKGW

>member
-10 IVIEGEKQYKAAMA
+10 IVIEGEKQYKAALA

-38 AAAAEYANA
+38 VAAAEYANA

-53 TAQQTEALNQ
+53 TAQQTEALNL

-88 NSKQAVELRTKINN
+88 NSRQAVELRTKINN
-102 ARTEMAKTETQMR
+102 ARVEMAKTETQMR

-135 DGAAK
+135 DDAAK
-140 SLENIGDSAQQ
+140 SLENIGDSANQ

-174 EVSKKALEAL
+174 EVGKKALQAL
-184 SEGIKWA
+184 ADGVKWA
-191 IGEAIQGEQEDAQA
+191 LGEAIQGETEDAQA
-205 LALAGD
+205 LALAGS
-211 PEIAERRRKIKDE
+211 PEVAERRRKIKDE
-224 VDRRWSGQRSGD
+224 VDRRWAGQRSGD

-256 DAYITRIT
+256 DEYITRIT

-278 QDTINRATSMVNTYG
+278 QDTINRATSMVNAYG
-293 ISWDHALD
+293 ITWDHALD

-347 DQSLGKDSN
+347 DQTLGKDSN

-365 KTLESGSKE
+365 KTLTSGSE
-374 SKDAL
+374 DSKTAL
-379 KELKLQA
+379 KDLNLLT
-386 ADIPAKMRAGGDA
+386 ADIPTKMRAGGDA
-399 AAEAVQRVLTGL
+399 ASEAVQRVLTGL
-411 KDIKDEAKRD
+411 QSIEDKAKRD
-421 ELGKT
+421 DLGKT

-440 IDTILAGYQ
+440 VDTILAGYQ
-449 KIGDV
+449 KVGDV

-463 AKLDTFEDAV
+463 AKLDTFSDAV
-473 AGVKER
+473 AGTQER
-479 VSQTVGE
+479 VSQAVSEAAT
-486 TAKPFVDLGKEA
+486 PFLNLGKES
-498 AQSFNEGFDERGG
+498 AQSFNEGFDEYGG

-517 AGISQTV
+517 AGISQTII
-524 LETIGGNVHKLVD
+524 ETVGGNVHKLVD
-537 PVIETVGSKVD
+537 PVIEAVGSKVD

-559 AVVEGF
+559 AVAEGF
-565 TSSKSQ
+565 TGTKSQ

-581 RQLYEDALDVGD
+581 RQMYEDALNVGD

-599 YLQDYEALYGNF
+599 YLQDYEALYGSF
-611 YDEVEEA
+611 YDAGEESASGMSEGVE
-618 ATGAA
+618 
-623 QRLDEGREA
+623 
-632 YLAMVEQAEQAKTT
+632 
-646 TKASVEELAAQRAEL
+646 S
-661 EKQLDDINTQ
+661 
-671 IMESDMAGD
+671 
-680 FAKSA
+680 KSA
-685 ELMVKH
+685 DVS
-691 DEIIAQIG
+691 
-699 ELATQMAD
+699 D
-707 AAADA
+707 AAAGLADDA
-712 GQSAADALAGK
+712 TQAVSDK
-723 DTDMQTAAENLSQA
+723 QEDMQTAAEEMTQA
-737 GVDAVT
+737 GVDAIT
-743 DAEPDMQE
+743 DMEPDMQD
-751 AGEGLGTAAVDGTGK
+751 AGETLGTAAVDGTDSGM
-766 GLEGLPQA
+766 GDLSQVGD
-774 GNDSVD
+774 DSVD
-780 GLIDTINAR
+780 GLLSAINAR
-789 ESDAYNA
+789 EDDAYSA

-840 DRVRQAGGA
+840 DRVARAGSA
-849 LAEAFGGGYNARS
+849 LAEAFSGGYNAQR
-862 AGYSPAGG
+862 AAYSPAGD
-870 AQGGGVGISADDI
+870 AQGGGMGISANDI

-889 ALDGLGLYFDGQRTG
+889 ALDGMGLYFDGQRTG
-904 RVVADGVSQQ
+904 RVVAEGVSQQ
-914 IANRSVATVS
+914 IATRSSATVS
-924 GQSARRKGW
+924 GQSASRKGW

>member
-53 TAQQTEALNQ
+53 TAQQTEALSQ
-63 SLEQQRQRLA
+63 SLDQQRQRLA

-88 NSKQAVELRTKINN
+88 NSREAVELRTKINN

-174 EVSKKALEAL
+174 EVSKKALEGL

-293 ISWDHALD
+293 ITWDHALD

-379 KELKLQA
+379 KQLKLES

-449 KIGDV
+449 KVGDV
-454 AGATEDAMT
+454 AGATEDAMIAKTDTIKDAWSGTVERISQEASEAAAPALEAGKNVLQTLNQNIDETGGFFAGLNKTVADGVTDTYHQMRDTISEETNGAFDPVFETLESVSDRIMTNTDETGSLLTGVVKT
-463 AKLDTFEDAV
+463 AADAV
-473 AGVKER
+473 
-479 VSQTVGE
+479 
-486 TAKPFVDLGKEA
+486 D
-498 AQSFNEGFDERGG
+498 
-511 GLLGLG
+511 
-517 AGISQTV
+517 
-524 LETIGGNVHKLVD
+524 
-537 PVIETVGSKVD
+537 
-548 EAKEAGSQLIG
+548 
-559 AVVEGF
+559 
-565 TSSKSQ
+565 
-571 EQIDS
+571 
-576 AKQEL
+576 
-581 RQLYEDALDVGD
+581 
-593 LISAGQ
+593 
-599 YLQDYEALYGNF
+599 
-611 YDEVEEA
+611 EA

-623 QRLDEGREA
+623 QRFDEGREA

-712 GQSAADALAGK
+712 GQSAADALAEK

-743 DAEPDMQE
+743 DAEPDMQS

-849 LAEAFGGGYNARS
+849 LAEAFSGGYGARS

-870 AQGGGVGISADDI
+870 AQSGGIGISANDI

-914 IANRSVATVS
+914 IASRSAATVS
-924 GQSARRKGW
+924 GQSASRKGW

>member
-10 IVIEGEKQYKAAMA
+10 IVIEGEKQYKAALA

-38 AAAAEYANA
+38 VAAAEYANA

-53 TAQQTEALNQ
+53 TAQQTEALNL

-88 NSKQAVELRTKINN
+88 NSRQAVELRTKINN
-102 ARTEMAKTETQMR
+102 ARVEMAKTETQMR

-140 SLENIGDSAQQ
+140 SLDNIGDSANQ

-174 EVSKKALEAL
+174 EVGKKALEGL
-184 SEGIKWA
+184 RDGIKWA
-191 IGEAIQGEQEDAQA
+191 LGEAIQGETEDAQA
-205 LALAGD
+205 LALAGS
-211 PEIAERRRKIKDE
+211 PEVAERRRKIKDE
-224 VDRRWSGQRSGD
+224 VDRRWAGQRSGD

-256 DAYITRIT
+256 DEYITRIT

-278 QDTINRATSMVNTYG
+278 QDTINRATSMVNAYG
-293 ISWDHALD
+293 ITWDHALD

-347 DQSLGKDSN
+347 DQTLGKDSN

-365 KTLESGSKE
+365 KTLTSGSEE
-374 SKDAL
+374 SKTAL
-379 KELKLQA
+379 KDLNLLT
-386 ADIPAKMRAGGDA
+386 ADIPTKMRAGGDA
-399 AAEAVQRVLTGL
+399 ASEAVQRVLTGL
-411 KDIKDEAKRD
+411 QNIEDKAKRD
-421 ELGKT
+421 DLGKT

-440 IDTILAGYQ
+440 VDTILAGYQ
-449 KIGDV
+449 KVGDV

-463 AKLDTFEDAV
+463 AKLDTFSDAV
-473 AGVKER
+473 AGTQER
-479 VSQTVGE
+479 ISQGIGE
-486 TAKPFVDLGKEA
+486 TTGPFLDAGKRA
-498 AQSFNEGFDERGG
+498 FQAFNEGFDDNGVAQG
-511 GLLGLG
+511 VVN
-517 AGISQTV
+517 A
-524 LETIGGNVHKLVD
+524 
-537 PVIETVGSKVD
+537 VGSIAGDVGNAVD
-548 EAKEAGSQLIG
+548 QKKEELKDIG
-559 AVVEGF
+559 EQVVDVVVEGF
-565 TSSKSQ
+565 TSPKSQ

-581 RQLYEDALDVGD
+581 RQLYEDALNVGD

-599 YLQDYEALYGNF
+599 YLQDYEALYGSF
-611 YDEVEEA
+611 YDAGEESASGMSEGVE
-618 ATGAA
+618 
-623 QRLDEGREA
+623 
-632 YLAMVEQAEQAKTT
+632 
-646 TKASVEELAAQRAEL
+646 S
-661 EKQLDDINTQ
+661 
-671 IMESDMAGD
+671 
-680 FAKSA
+680 KSA
-685 ELMVKH
+685 DVS
-691 DEIIAQIG
+691 
-699 ELATQMAD
+699 D
-707 AAADA
+707 AAAGLADDA
-712 GQSAADALAGK
+712 TQAVSDK
-723 DTDMQTAAENLSQA
+723 QEDMQTAAEEMTQA
-737 GVDAVT
+737 GVDAIT
-743 DAEPDMQE
+743 DMEPDMQD
-751 AGEGLGTAAVDGTGK
+751 AGETIGAAAVYGTDS
-766 GLEGLPQA
+766 GLVDLPQVGDDSVEGLLSA
-774 GNDSVD
+774 
-780 GLIDTINAR
+780 INAR
-789 ESDAYNA
+789 EDDAYSA

-840 DRVRQAGGA
+840 DRVARAGSA
-849 LAEAFGGGYNARS
+849 LAEAFSGGYNAQR
-862 AGYSPAGG
+862 AAYLPAGD
-870 AQGGGVGISADDI
+870 AQGGGVGISANDI

-889 ALDGLGLYFDGQRTG
+889 ALDGMGLYFDGQRTG
-904 RVVADGVSQQ
+904 RVVAEGVSQQ
-914 IANRSVATVS
+914 IATRSSSTVS
-924 GQSARRKGW
+924 GQSASRKGW

>member
-24 DINRQL
+24 EINRQL

-63 SLEQQRQRLA
+63 SLDQQRQRLA

-88 NSKQAVELRTKINN
+88 NSREAVELRTKINN

-174 EVSKKALEAL
+174 EVSKKALEGL

-256 DAYITRIT
+256 DEYITRIT

-278 QDTINRATSMVNTYG
+278 QDTINRATSMVNAYG
-293 ISWDHALD
+293 ITWDHALD

-347 DQSLGKDSN
+347 DQTLGKDSN

-365 KTLESGSKE
+365 KTLTSGSKD
-374 SKDAL
+374 SKTAL
-379 KELKLQA
+379 KDLNLLT
-386 ADIPAKMRAGGDA
+386 ADIPSKMRAGGDA
-399 AAEAVQRVLTGL
+399 ASEAVQRVLTGL

-449 KIGDV
+449 RVGDV

-463 AKLDTFEDAV
+463 AKLDTFSDTV
-473 AGVKER
+473 AGTQER
-479 VSQTVGE
+479 ISQSIS
-486 TAKPFVDLGKEA
+486 EA
-498 AQSFNEGFDERGG
+498 AAPAAEFGKKVFASFNEGFDADGIGEGVKRAA
-511 GLLGLG
+511 G
-517 AGISQTV
+517 AV
-524 LETIGGNVHKLVD
+524 VD
-537 PVIETVGSKVD
+537 ETVDAVTSKAD
-548 EAKEAGSQLIG
+548 EIKDVGSQVVG
-559 AVVEGF
+559 VFVEGF
-565 TSSKSQ
+565 TSPKSQ
-571 EQIDS
+571 EQIDR

-581 RQLYEDALDVGD
+581 RQLYEDALNVGD

-599 YLQDYEALYGNF
+599 YLQDYEALYGSF
-611 YDEVEEA
+611 YDAGEESASGMSEGVE
-618 ATGAA
+618 
-623 QRLDEGREA
+623 
-632 YLAMVEQAEQAKTT
+632 
-646 TKASVEELAAQRAEL
+646 S
-661 EKQLDDINTQ
+661 
-671 IMESDMAGD
+671 
-680 FAKSA
+680 KSA
-685 ELMVKH
+685 DVS
-691 DEIIAQIG
+691 
-699 ELATQMAD
+699 D
-707 AAADA
+707 AAAGLADDA
-712 GQSAADALAGK
+712 TQAVSDKK
-723 DTDMQTAAENLSQA
+723 DDMQTAAEEMTQA
-737 GVDAVT
+737 GVDAIT
-743 DAEPDMQE
+743 DAEPDMQD

-849 LAEAFGGGYNARS
+849 LAEAFSGGYNARS

-870 AQGGGVGISADDI
+870 AQGGGIGISADDI
-883 AEAVRG
+883 AEAVRR

-914 IANRSVATVS
+914 IASRSAATVS

>member
-10 IVIEGEKQYKAAMA
+10 IVIEGEKQYKAALA

-38 AAAAEYANA
+38 VAAAEYANA

-53 TAQQTEALNQ
+53 TAQQTEALNL

-88 NSKQAVELRTKINN
+88 NSRQAVELRTKINN
-102 ARTEMAKTETQMR
+102 ARVEMAKTETQMR

-174 EVSKKALEAL
+174 EVGKKALEGL
-184 SEGIKWA
+184 RDGIKWA
-191 IGEAIQGEQEDAQA
+191 LGEAIQGETEDAQA
-205 LALAGD
+205 LALAGS
-211 PEIAERRRKIKDE
+211 PEVAERRRKIKDE
-224 VDRRWSGQRSGD
+224 VDRRWAGQRSGD

-256 DAYITRIT
+256 DEYITRIT
-264 NEVITL
+264 NEIITL

-278 QDTINRATSMVNTYG
+278 QDTINRATSMVNAYG
-293 ISWDHALD
+293 ITWDHALD

-347 DQSLGKDSN
+347 DQALGKDSN

-365 KTLESGSKE
+365 KTLTSGSND
-374 SKDAL
+374 SKTAL
-379 KELKLQA
+379 KELKLESS
-386 ADIPAKMRAGGDA
+386 DIPAKMREGGDA
-399 AAEAVQRVLTGL
+399 ATEAVQRVLTGL
-411 KDIKDEAKRD
+411 QSIEDKAKRD
-421 ELGKT
+421 DLGKT

-440 IDTILAGYQ
+440 VDTILAGYQ
-449 KIGDV
+449 KVGDV

-463 AKLDTFEDAV
+463 AKLDTFSDTV
-473 AGVKER
+473 AGTQER
-479 VSQTVGE
+479 ISQSIS
-486 TAKPFVDLGKEA
+486 EA
-498 AQSFNEGFDERGG
+498 AAPAVEFGKKFFSSFNEGYDADGIGEGVKRA
-511 GLLGLG
+511 
-517 AGISQTV
+517 AGMV
-524 LETIGGNVHKLVD
+524 VD
-537 PVIETVGSKVD
+537 ETVDAVTSKAEEIKDV
-548 EAKEAGSQLIG
+548 GSQAVG
-559 AVVEGF
+559 AFVEGF
-565 TSSKSQ
+565 TSPKSQ

-581 RQLYEDALDVGD
+581 RQLYEDALNVGD

-599 YLQDYEALYGNF
+599 YLQDYEALYGSF
-611 YDEVEEA
+611 YDAGEESASGMSEGVE
-618 ATGAA
+618 
-623 QRLDEGREA
+623 
-632 YLAMVEQAEQAKTT
+632 
-646 TKASVEELAAQRAEL
+646 S
-661 EKQLDDINTQ
+661 
-671 IMESDMAGD
+671 
-680 FAKSA
+680 KSA
-685 ELMVKH
+685 DVS
-691 DEIIAQIG
+691 
-699 ELATQMAD
+699 D
-707 AAADA
+707 AAAGLADDA
-712 GQSAADALAGK
+712 TQAVSDK
-723 DTDMQTAAENLSQA
+723 QEDMQTAAEEMTQA
-737 GVDAVT
+737 GVDAIT
-743 DAEPDMQE
+743 DMEPDMQD
-751 AGEGLGTAAVDGTGK
+751 AGETIGAAAVYGTDS
-766 GLEGLPQA
+766 GLVDLPQVGDDSVEGLLGA
-774 GNDSVD
+774 INSRENDM
-780 GLIDTINAR
+780 
-789 ESDAYNA
+789 YNA

-816 PSRVMAEAGE
+816 PSRAMAEAGE

-840 DRVRQAGGA
+840 DRVARAGSA
-849 LAEAFGGGYNARS
+849 LAEAFSGGYNAQR
-862 AGYSPAGG
+862 ATYSPAGD
-870 AQGGGVGISADDI
+870 AQGGSVGISAGDI

-889 ALDGLGLYFDGQRTG
+889 ALDGVGLYFDGQRTG
-904 RVVADGVSQQ
+904 RVVAEGVSQQ
-914 IANRSVATVS
+914 IATRSSSTVS
-924 GQSARRKGW
+924 GQSASRKGW

>member
-24 DINRQL
+24 EINRQL

-47 DSATRT
+47 DGATRT
-53 TAQQTEALNQ
+53 TAQQTEALSQ
-63 SLEQQRQRLA
+63 SLDQQRQRLA
-73 LMEEQLGKVEDAYGK
+73 LMEDQLGKVEDAYGK
-88 NSKQAVELRTKINN
+88 NSREAVELRTKINN

-115 GFTDGLDAI
+115 GFTEGLDAI

-191 IGEAIQGEQEDAQA
+191 IGEAIQGEQEDAQT
-205 LALAGD
+205 LALAGN

-374 SKDAL
+374 SKTAL
-379 KELKLQA
+379 KELKLESD
-386 ADIPAKMRAGGDA
+386 DIPAKMRAGGDA

-449 KIGDV
+449 KVGDV
-454 AGATEDAMT
+454 AGATEDAMIAKTDTIKDAWSGTVERISQEASEAT
-463 AKLDTFEDAV
+463 APVLEAGKDVLQTLNQNIDETGGVISGLGKTVTDAV
-473 AGVKER
+473 
-479 VSQTVGE
+479 
-486 TAKPFVDLGKEA
+486 D
-498 AQSFNEGFDERGG
+498 
-511 GLLGLG
+511 
-517 AGISQTV
+517 
-524 LETIGGNVHKLVD
+524 
-537 PVIETVGSKVD
+537 
-548 EAKEAGSQLIG
+548 
-559 AVVEGF
+559 
-565 TSSKSQ
+565 
-571 EQIDS
+571 
-576 AKQEL
+576 
-581 RQLYEDALDVGD
+581 
-593 LISAGQ
+593 
-599 YLQDYEALYGNF
+599 
-611 YDEVEEA
+611 EA

-623 QRLDEGREA
+623 QRFDEGREA
-632 YLAMVEQAEQAKTT
+632 YLAMAEQAEQAKTT

-743 DAEPDMQE
+743 DAEPDMQD

-789 ESDAYNA
+789 ESDAYDA

-849 LAEAFGGGYNARS
+849 LAEAFSGGYNARS
-862 AGYSPAGG
+862 AGYSSAGG

-914 IANRSVATVS
+914 IASRSAATVS
-924 GQSARRKGW
+924 GQSASRKGW

>member
-63 SLEQQRQRLA
+63 SLDQQRQRLA
-73 LMEEQLGKVEDAYGK
+73 LMEEQLSKVEDAYGK

-174 EVSKKALEAL
+174 EVSKKALEGL

-374 SKDAL
+374 SKNAL
-379 KELKLQA
+379 KELKLESD
-386 ADIPAKMRAGGDA
+386 DIPAKMRAGGDA

-449 KIGDV
+449 KVGDV
-454 AGATEDAMT
+454 AGATEDAMI
-463 AKLDTFEDAV
+463 AKTDTIKDAWSGTVERISQEASEATTPVLEAGKDVLQTLNQNIDETGGVISGLGKTVTDAV
-473 AGVKER
+473 
-479 VSQTVGE
+479 
-486 TAKPFVDLGKEA
+486 D
-498 AQSFNEGFDERGG
+498 
-511 GLLGLG
+511 
-517 AGISQTV
+517 
-524 LETIGGNVHKLVD
+524 
-537 PVIETVGSKVD
+537 
-548 EAKEAGSQLIG
+548 
-559 AVVEGF
+559 
-565 TSSKSQ
+565 
-571 EQIDS
+571 
-576 AKQEL
+576 
-581 RQLYEDALDVGD
+581 
-593 LISAGQ
+593 
-599 YLQDYEALYGNF
+599 
-611 YDEVEEA
+611 EA

-623 QRLDEGREA
+623 QRFDEGREA

-743 DAEPDMQE
+743 GAEPDMQD

-849 LAEAFGGGYNARS
+849 LAEAFSGGYNARS

-914 IANRSVATVS
+914 IASRSVATVS

>member
-47 DSATRT
+47 DNATRT

-63 SLEQQRQRLA
+63 SLDQQRQRLA

-191 IGEAIQGEQEDAQA
+191 IGEAIQGEQEDAQT
-205 LALAGD
+205 LALAGN

-224 VDRRWSGQRSGD
+224 VDRRWSGQRTGD

-365 KTLESGSKE
+365 KTLESGSKD
-374 SKDAL
+374 SKAAL
-379 KELKLQA
+379 KALKLES
-386 ADIPAKMRAGGDA
+386 ADIPAKMREGGDA
-399 AAEAVQRVLTGL
+399 AADAVQRVLTGL
-411 KDIKDEAKRD
+411 QNIKDEAKRD

-449 KIGDV
+449 KVGDV
-454 AGATEDAMT
+454 AGATEDAMI
-463 AKLDTFEDAV
+463 AKTDTIKDAWSGTVERISQEASEATTPVLEAGKDVLQTLNQNIDETGGVISGLGKTVTDAV
-473 AGVKER
+473 
-479 VSQTVGE
+479 
-486 TAKPFVDLGKEA
+486 D
-498 AQSFNEGFDERGG
+498 
-511 GLLGLG
+511 
-517 AGISQTV
+517 
-524 LETIGGNVHKLVD
+524 
-537 PVIETVGSKVD
+537 
-548 EAKEAGSQLIG
+548 
-559 AVVEGF
+559 
-565 TSSKSQ
+565 
-571 EQIDS
+571 
-576 AKQEL
+576 
-581 RQLYEDALDVGD
+581 
-593 LISAGQ
+593 
-599 YLQDYEALYGNF
+599 
-611 YDEVEEA
+611 EA

-623 QRLDEGREA
+623 QRFDEGREA

-712 GQSAADALAGK
+712 GQSAADALAEK

-743 DAEPDMQE
+743 GAEPDMQS

-789 ESDAYNA
+789 ESDAYDA

-849 LAEAFGGGYNARS
+849 LAEAFSGGYGARS

-870 AQGGGVGISADDI
+870 AQGGVVGISADDI

-914 IANRSVATVS
+914 IASRSAATVS
-924 GQSARRKGW
+924 GQSASRKGW

>member
-1 MSDTTIRTK
+1 MSDTKIRTK
-10 IVIEGEKQYKAAMA
+10 IVIEGEKQYKAALA

-38 AAAAEYANA
+38 VAAAEYANA

-53 TAQQTEALNQ
+53 TAQQTEALNL

-88 NSKQAVELRTKINN
+88 NSRQAVELRTKINN
-102 ARTEMAKTETQMR
+102 ARVEMAKTETQMR

-140 SLENIGDSAQQ
+140 SLENIGDSANQ

-166 VGQKLIEF
+166 VGKKLVEF
-174 EVSKKALEAL
+174 EVGKKALEGL
-184 SEGIKWA
+184 RDGIKWA
-191 IGEAIQGEQEDAQA
+191 LGEAIQGETEDAQA
-205 LALAGD
+205 LALAGS
-211 PEIAERRRKIKDE
+211 PEVAERRRKIKDE
-224 VDRRWSGQRSGD
+224 VDRRWAGQRSGD

-256 DAYITRIT
+256 DEYITRIT

-278 QDTINRATSMVNTYG
+278 QDTINRATSMVNAYG
-293 ISWDHALD
+293 ITWDHALD

-347 DQSLGKDSN
+347 DQTLGKDSN

-365 KTLESGSKE
+365 KTLTSGSE
-374 SKDAL
+374 DSKTAL
-379 KELKLQA
+379 KDLNLLT
-386 ADIPAKMRAGGDA
+386 ADIPTKMRAGGDA
-399 AAEAVQRVLTGL
+399 ASEAVQRVLTGL
-411 KDIKDEAKRD
+411 QNIEDKAKRD
-421 ELGKT
+421 DLGKM

-449 KIGDV
+449 KVGDV

-463 AKLDTFEDAV
+463 AKLDTFSDTV
-473 AGVKER
+473 AGTQER
-479 VSQTVGE
+479 ISQSIS
-486 TAKPFVDLGKEA
+486 EA
-498 AQSFNEGFDERGG
+498 ATPAVEFGKKVFASFNEGFDADGIGEGVKRAA
-511 GLLGLG
+511 G
-517 AGISQTV
+517 AV
-524 LETIGGNVHKLVD
+524 VD
-537 PVIETVGSKVD
+537 ETVDAVTSKAEEIKDV
-548 EAKEAGSQLIG
+548 GSQVVG
-559 AVVEGF
+559 VFVEGF
-565 TSSKSQ
+565 TSPKSQ

-581 RQLYEDALDVGD
+581 RQLYEDALNVGD

-599 YLQDYEALYGNF
+599 YLQDYEALYGSF
-611 YDEVEEA
+611 YDAGEESASGMSEGVE
-618 ATGAA
+618 
-623 QRLDEGREA
+623 
-632 YLAMVEQAEQAKTT
+632 
-646 TKASVEELAAQRAEL
+646 S
-661 EKQLDDINTQ
+661 
-671 IMESDMAGD
+671 
-680 FAKSA
+680 KSA
-685 ELMVKH
+685 DVS
-691 DEIIAQIG
+691 
-699 ELATQMAD
+699 D
-707 AAADA
+707 AAAGLADDA
-712 GQSAADALAGK
+712 TQAVSDK
-723 DTDMQTAAENLSQA
+723 QEDMQTAAEEMTQA
-737 GVDAVT
+737 GVDAIT
-743 DAEPDMQE
+743 DMEPDMQD
-751 AGEGLGTAAVDGTGK
+751 AGETLGMAAVDGTDSGM
-766 GLEGLPQA
+766 GDLPQVGDDSVEGLLGA
-774 GNDSVD
+774 INSRENDM
-780 GLIDTINAR
+780 
-789 ESDAYNA
+789 YNA

-840 DRVRQAGGA
+840 DRVALAGSA
-849 LAEAFGGGYNARS
+849 LAEAFSGGYNAQRT
-862 AGYSPAGG
+862 AYPPAGG
-870 AQGGGVGISADDI
+870 AQGGGMGISASDI

-889 ALDGLGLYFDGQRTG
+889 ALDGVGLYFDGQRTG
-904 RVVADGVSQQ
+904 RVVAEGVSQQ
-914 IANRSVATVS
+914 IATRSSATVS
-924 GQSARRKGW
+924 GQSASRKGW

>member
-10 IVIEGEKQYKAAMA
+10 IVIEGEKQYKAALA

-38 AAAAEYANA
+38 VAAAEYANA

-53 TAQQTEALNQ
+53 TAQQTEALNL

-73 LMEEQLGKVEDAYGK
+73 LMEAQLGKVEDAYGK
-88 NSKQAVELRTKINN
+88 NSRQAVELRTKINN
-102 ARTEMAKTETQMR
+102 ARVEMAKTETQMR

-135 DGAAK
+135 DDAAK
-140 SLENIGDSAQQ
+140 SLENIGDSASQ

-174 EVSKKALEAL
+174 EVGKKALEGL
-184 SEGIKWA
+184 RDGIKWA
-191 IGEAIQGEQEDAQA
+191 LGEAIQGETEDAQA
-205 LALAGD
+205 LALAGS
-211 PEIAERRRKIKDE
+211 PEVAERRRKIKDE
-224 VDRRWSGQRSGD
+224 VDRRWAGQRSGD

-256 DAYITRIT
+256 DEYITRIT

-278 QDTINRATSMVNTYG
+278 QDTINRATSMVNAYG
-293 ISWDHALD
+293 ITWDHALD

-347 DQSLGKDSN
+347 DQTLGKDSN

-365 KTLESGSKE
+365 KTLESGSKD
-374 SKDAL
+374 SKTAL
-379 KELKLQA
+379 KELKLES
-386 ADIPAKMRAGGDA
+386 ADIPAKMRSGGDEA
-399 AAEAVQRVLTGL
+399 ANAVQRVLTAL
-411 KDIKDEAKRD
+411 QNVKDQAKRD
-421 ELGKT
+421 DLGKT

-449 KIGDV
+449 KVGDV

-463 AKLDTFEDAV
+463 AKLDTFSDTV
-473 AGVKER
+473 AGTQER
-479 VSQTVGE
+479 ISQSIS
-486 TAKPFVDLGKEA
+486 EA
-498 AQSFNEGFDERGG
+498 ATPAVEFGKKVFASFNEGFDADGIGEGVKRAA
-511 GLLGLG
+511 G
-517 AGISQTV
+517 AV
-524 LETIGGNVHKLVD
+524 VD
-537 PVIETVGSKVD
+537 ETVDAVTSKAEEIKDV
-548 EAKEAGSQLIG
+548 GSQVVG
-559 AVVEGF
+559 VFVEGF
-565 TSSKSQ
+565 TSPKSQ

-581 RQLYEDALDVGD
+581 RQLYEDALNVGD

-599 YLQDYEALYGNF
+599 YLQDYEALYGSF
-611 YDEVEEA
+611 YDAGEESASGMSEGVE
-618 ATGAA
+618 
-623 QRLDEGREA
+623 
-632 YLAMVEQAEQAKTT
+632 
-646 TKASVEELAAQRAEL
+646 S
-661 EKQLDDINTQ
+661 
-671 IMESDMAGD
+671 
-680 FAKSA
+680 KSA
-685 ELMVKH
+685 DVS
-691 DEIIAQIG
+691 
-699 ELATQMAD
+699 D
-707 AAADA
+707 AAAGLADDA
-712 GQSAADALAGK
+712 TQAVSDK
-723 DTDMQTAAENLSQA
+723 QEDMQTAAEEMTQA
-737 GVDAVT
+737 GVDAIT
-743 DAEPDMQE
+743 DMEPDMQD
-751 AGEGLGTAAVDGTGK
+751 AGETIGAAAVYGTDS
-766 GLEGLPQA
+766 GLVDLPQVGDDSVEGLLGA
-774 GNDSVD
+774 INSRENDM
-780 GLIDTINAR
+780 
-789 ESDAYNA
+789 YNA

-840 DRVRQAGGA
+840 DRVARAGSA
-849 LAEAFGGGYNARS
+849 LAEAFSGGYNAQR
-862 AGYSPAGG
+862 AAYPPAGD
-870 AQGGGVGISADDI
+870 AQGGGMGISANDI

-889 ALDGLGLYFDGQRTG
+889 ALDGVGLYFDGQRTG
-904 RVVADGVSQQ
+904 RVVAEGVSQQ
-914 IANRSVATVS
+914 IATRSSSTVS
-924 GQSARRKGW
+924 GQSASRKGW

>member
-63 SLEQQRQRLA
+63 SLDQQRQRLA

-124 TDASGQTGEGL
+124 TNASGQTGEGL

-140 SLENIGDSAQQ
+140 SLEDIGDSAQQ

-174 EVSKKALEAL
+174 EVSKKALEVL

-205 LALAGD
+205 LALAGS

-374 SKDAL
+374 SKNAL
-379 KELKLQA
+379 KELKLESD
-386 ADIPAKMRAGGDA
+386 DIPAKMRAGGDA

-449 KIGDV
+449 KVGDV
-454 AGATEDAMT
+454 AGATEDAMIAKTDTIKDAWSGTVERISQEASEAT
-463 AKLDTFEDAV
+463 APVLEAGKDVLQTLNQNIDETGGVISGLGKTVTDAV
-473 AGVKER
+473 
-479 VSQTVGE
+479 
-486 TAKPFVDLGKEA
+486 D
-498 AQSFNEGFDERGG
+498 
-511 GLLGLG
+511 
-517 AGISQTV
+517 
-524 LETIGGNVHKLVD
+524 
-537 PVIETVGSKVD
+537 
-548 EAKEAGSQLIG
+548 
-559 AVVEGF
+559 
-565 TSSKSQ
+565 
-571 EQIDS
+571 
-576 AKQEL
+576 
-581 RQLYEDALDVGD
+581 
-593 LISAGQ
+593 
-599 YLQDYEALYGNF
+599 
-611 YDEVEEA
+611 EA

-623 QRLDEGREA
+623 QRFDEGREA

-743 DAEPDMQE
+743 DAEPDMQS

-849 LAEAFGGGYNARS
+849 LAEAFSGGYNARS

-914 IANRSVATVS
+914 IASRSAATVS
-924 GQSARRKGW
+924 GQSASRKGW

>member
-10 IVIEGEKQYKAAMA
+10 IVIEGEKQYKAALA

-38 AAAAEYANA
+38 VAAAEYANA

-53 TAQQTEALNQ
+53 TAQQTEALNL

-88 NSKQAVELRTKINN
+88 NSRQAVELRTKINN
-102 ARTEMAKTETQMR
+102 ARVEMAKTETQMR

-174 EVSKKALEAL
+174 EVGKKALEGL
-184 SEGIKWA
+184 RDGIKWA
-191 IGEAIQGEQEDAQA
+191 LGEAIQGETEDAQA
-205 LALAGD
+205 LALAGS
-211 PEIAERRRKIKDE
+211 PEVAERRRKIKDE
-224 VDRRWSGQRSGD
+224 VDRRWAGQRSGD

-256 DAYITRIT
+256 DEYITRIT

-278 QDTINRATSMVNTYG
+278 QDTINRATSMVNAYG
-293 ISWDHALD
+293 ITWDHALD

-347 DQSLGKDSN
+347 DQTLGKDSN

-365 KTLESGSKE
+365 KTLESGSKD
-374 SKDAL
+374 SKTAL
-379 KELKLQA
+379 KELKLES
-386 ADIPAKMRAGGDA
+386 ADIPAKMRSGGDEA
-399 AAEAVQRVLTGL
+399 ANAVQRVLTAL
-411 KDIKDEAKRD
+411 QNVKDQAKRD
-421 ELGKT
+421 DLGKT

-440 IDTILAGYQ
+440 VDTILAGYQ
-449 KIGDV
+449 KVGDV

-463 AKLDTFEDAV
+463 AKLDTFSDAV
-473 AGVKER
+473 AGTQER
-479 VSQTVGE
+479 ISQSVS
-486 TAKPFVDLGKEA
+486 EA
-498 AQSFNEGFDERGG
+498 AAPAVEFGKKFFSSFNEGYDADGIGEGVKRA
-511 GLLGLG
+511 
-517 AGISQTV
+517 AGMV
-524 LETIGGNVHKLVD
+524 VD
-537 PVIETVGSKVD
+537 ETVDAVTSKAEEIKDV
-548 EAKEAGSQLIG
+548 GSQAVG
-559 AVVEGF
+559 AFVAGF
-565 TSSKSQ
+565 TSPKSQ

-581 RQLYEDALDVGD
+581 RQLYEDALNVGD

-599 YLQDYEALYGNF
+599 YLQDYEALYGSF
-611 YDEVEEA
+611 FDAGEESASGMSEGVE
-618 ATGAA
+618 
-623 QRLDEGREA
+623 
-632 YLAMVEQAEQAKTT
+632 
-646 TKASVEELAAQRAEL
+646 S
-661 EKQLDDINTQ
+661 
-671 IMESDMAGD
+671 
-680 FAKSA
+680 KSA
-685 ELMVKH
+685 DVS
-691 DEIIAQIG
+691 
-699 ELATQMAD
+699 D
-707 AAADA
+707 AAAGLADDA
-712 GQSAADALAGK
+712 TQAVSDK
-723 DTDMQTAAENLSQA
+723 QEDMQTAAEEMTQA
-737 GVDAVT
+737 GVDAIT
-743 DAEPDMQE
+743 DMEPDMQG
-751 AGEGLGTAAVDGTGK
+751 AGETIGAAAVDGTDSGM
-766 GLEGLPQA
+766 GDLPQVGDDSVEGLLGA
-774 GNDSVD
+774 INSRENDM
-780 GLIDTINAR
+780 
-789 ESDAYNA
+789 YNA

-840 DRVRQAGGA
+840 DRVTRAGSA
-849 LAEAFGGGYNARS
+849 LAEAFSGGYNAQR
-862 AGYSPAGG
+862 ATYSPAGD
-870 AQGGGVGISADDI
+870 AQGGGMGISANDI

-889 ALDGLGLYFDGQRTG
+889 ALDGVGLYFDGQRTG
-904 RVVADGVSQQ
+904 RVVAEGVSQQ
-914 IANRSVATVS
+914 IATRSSSTVS
-924 GQSARRKGW
+924 GQSASRKGW

>member
-1 MSDTTIRTK
+1 MGDKTIRTK
-10 IVIEGEKQYKAAMA
+10 IVIEGEKQYKAALA

-38 AAAAEYANA
+38 VAAAEYANA

-53 TAQQTEALNQ
+53 TAQQTEALNL

-88 NSKQAVELRTKINN
+88 NSRQAVELRTKINN
-102 ARTEMAKTETQMR
+102 ARVEMAKTETQMR

-140 SLENIGDSAQQ
+140 SLENIGDSANQ

-166 VGQKLIEF
+166 VGKKLIEF
-174 EVSKKALEAL
+174 EVGKKALEGL
-184 SEGIKWA
+184 RDGIKWA
-191 IGEAIQGEQEDAQA
+191 LGEAIQGETEDAQA
-205 LALAGD
+205 LALAGS
-211 PEIAERRRKIKDE
+211 PEVAERRRKIKDE
-224 VDRRWSGQRSGD
+224 VDRRWAGQRSGD

-256 DAYITRIT
+256 DEYITRIT

-278 QDTINRATSMVNTYG
+278 QDTINRATSMVNAYG
-293 ISWDHALD
+293 ITWDHALD

-347 DQSLGKDSN
+347 DQTLGKDSN

-365 KTLESGSKE
+365 KTLTSGSND
-374 SKDAL
+374 SKTAL
-379 KELKLQA
+379 KELKLESS
-386 ADIPAKMRAGGDA
+386 DIPAKMREGGDA
-399 AAEAVQRVLTGL
+399 ASEAVQRVLTGL
-411 KDIKDEAKRD
+411 QSIEDKAKRD

-440 IDTILAGYQ
+440 VDTILAGYQ
-449 KIGDV
+449 KVGDV

-463 AKLDTFEDAV
+463 AKLDTFSDTV
-473 AGVKER
+473 AGTQER
-479 VSQTVGE
+479 ISQSIS
-486 TAKPFVDLGKEA
+486 EA
-498 AQSFNEGFDERGG
+498 AAPAVEFGKKVFASFNEGFDADGIGEGVKRAA
-511 GLLGLG
+511 G
-517 AGISQTV
+517 AV
-524 LETIGGNVHKLVD
+524 VD
-537 PVIETVGSKVD
+537 ETVDAVTSKAEEIKDV
-548 EAKEAGSQLIG
+548 GSQVVG
-559 AVVEGF
+559 VFVEGF
-565 TSSKSQ
+565 TSPKSQ

-581 RQLYEDALDVGD
+581 RQLYEDALNVGD

-599 YLQDYEALYGNF
+599 YLQDYEALYGSF
-611 YDEVEEA
+611 YDAGEESASGMSEGVE
-618 ATGAA
+618 
-623 QRLDEGREA
+623 
-632 YLAMVEQAEQAKTT
+632 
-646 TKASVEELAAQRAEL
+646 S
-661 EKQLDDINTQ
+661 
-671 IMESDMAGD
+671 
-680 FAKSA
+680 KSA
-685 ELMVKH
+685 DVS
-691 DEIIAQIG
+691 
-699 ELATQMAD
+699 D
-707 AAADA
+707 AAAGLADDA
-712 GQSAADALAGK
+712 TQAVSDKK
-723 DTDMQTAAENLSQA
+723 DDMQTAAEDLTQA
-737 GVDAVT
+737 GVDAIT
-743 DAEPDMQE
+743 DMEPDMQG
-751 AGEGLGTAAVDGTGK
+751 AGETIGAAAVYGTDS
-766 GLEGLPQA
+766 GLVDLPQV
-774 GNDSVD
+774 GDDSVD
-780 GLIDTINAR
+780 GLLSAINAR
-789 ESDAYNA
+789 EDDAYSA

-840 DRVRQAGGA
+840 DRVARAGSA
-849 LAEAFGGGYNARS
+849 LAEAFSGGYNAQR
-862 AGYSPAGG
+862 AAYSPAGD
-870 AQGGGVGISADDI
+870 AQGGGMISANDI

-889 ALDGLGLYFDGQRTG
+889 ALDGMGLYFDGQRTG
-904 RVVADGVSQQ
+904 RVVAEGVSQQ
-914 IANRSVATVS
+914 IATRSSSTVS
-924 GQSARRKGW
+924 GQSASRKGW